1 MKKEEASSLRGRGR
15 GRGSLGAGVRGRGS
29 YDGGVRGRGGRKEF
43 PRLRQRGASGSES
56 SSSDSDGSGSESESE
71 KASDESE
78 CEEDLKRKTFTLKQ
92 LIRKLHI
99 TEPVEH
105 VMCLIGKRFVHF
117 ISTLQHFCYNIM
129 LKESSGT

>member
-1 MKKEEASSLRGRGR
+1 M
-15 GRGSLGAGVRGRGS
+15 GAGVRGRGS

-43 PRLRQRGASGSES
+43 PRLRQRGASGSE

-105 VMCLIGKRFVHF
+105 VMCLIGKRCVHF

-129 LKESSGT
+129 HVQRKYVGLKSCA